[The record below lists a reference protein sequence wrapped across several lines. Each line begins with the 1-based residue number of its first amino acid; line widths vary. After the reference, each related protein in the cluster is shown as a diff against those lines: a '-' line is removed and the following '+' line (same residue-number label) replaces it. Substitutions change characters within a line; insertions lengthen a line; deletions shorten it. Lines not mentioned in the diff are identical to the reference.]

1 MEMAIP
7 TRTFRP
13 AFPALALSLA
23 LTVSAAG
30 CASSEPS
37 ADQQAREQQ
46 KQETIDKILSEPLAA
61 DEYAAEERC
70 LSTYRYRNV
79 EVIDDEHV
87 LFRGSGDKM
96 WLNKLRNR
104 CLGLR
109 RNDTLSFELRDNRVC
124 DLDTFD
130 AVDLTG
136 FVSRASGTCTL
147 GTFTV
152 VTPEQVESIKAAV
165 AEARKK

>member
-1 MEMAIP
+1 MKTVIP
-7 TRTFRP
+7 TRFL
-13 AFPALALSLA
+13 ALALSLA
-23 LTVSAAG
+23 VTG

-37 ADQQAREQQ
+37 ADQQAREEK

-70 LSTYRYRNV
+70 LSTYTYRNV

-87 LFRGSGDKM
+87 LFHGSGDKI

-124 DLDTFD
+124 DLDTFE

-136 FVSRASGTCTL
+136 FVSRSSGTCTL
-147 GTFTV
+147 GTFTA

-165 AEARKK
+165 EEARKK